1 MVKEVASVA
10 DEKNQDTT
18 TNMFIFNKQNNEKV
32 SNNQPRQGVLA
43 SLKVQNLMFFR
54 YILLRYTVLKINSH
68 GYCHLNKA
76 EDPDL
81 TQQYKQQS

>member
-18 TNMFIFNKQNNEKV
+18 TNMFIFNKQNSKKV
-32 SNNQPRQGVLA
+32 SNNQPWQGVFA

-54 YILLRYTVLKINSH
+54 YILLRYTVF
-68 GYCHLNKA
+68 
-76 EDPDL
+76 
-81 TQQYKQQS
+81 

>member
-32 SNNQPRQGVLA
+32 SNNQPWQGVFA
-43 SLKVQNLMFFR
+43 SLKVQNLMFFC
-54 YILLRYTVLKINSH
+54 YILLRYTVFKKIRMVTAIWI
-68 GYCHLNKA
+68 KQK
-76 EDPDL
+76 
-81 TQQYKQQS
+81 TQT

>member
-32 SNNQPRQGVLA
+32 SNNQPWQGVFV
-43 SLKVQNLMFFR
+43 SFKVQNLMFFR
-54 YILLRYTVLKINSH
+54 YILLRYTVFKKFAWL
-68 GYCHLNKA
+68 LPF
-76 EDPDL
+76 E
-81 TQQYKQQS
+81 

>member
-32 SNNQPRQGVLA
+32 SNNQPWQGVLA

-54 YILLRYTVLKINSH
+54 YILLRYTVF
-68 GYCHLNKA
+68 
-76 EDPDL
+76 
-81 TQQYKQQS
+81 

>member
-32 SNNQPRQGVLA
+32 SHNQPWQGVFA

-54 YILLRYTVLKINSH
+54 YILLRYTVFKKIRMVT
-68 GYCHLNKA
+68 A
-76 EDPDL
+76 I
-81 TQQYKQQS
+81 

>member
-32 SNNQPRQGVLA
+32 SNNQP
-43 SLKVQNLMFFR
+43 
-54 YILLRYTVLKINSH
+54 
-68 GYCHLNKA
+68 
-76 EDPDL
+76 
-81 TQQYKQQS
+81 

>member
-32 SNNQPRQGVLA
+32 SHNQPWQGVFA

-54 YILLRYTVLKINSH
+54 YILLRYTVFKKIRMVTTIWI
-68 GYCHLNKA
+68 KQK
-76 EDPDL
+76 
-81 TQQYKQQS
+81 TQT